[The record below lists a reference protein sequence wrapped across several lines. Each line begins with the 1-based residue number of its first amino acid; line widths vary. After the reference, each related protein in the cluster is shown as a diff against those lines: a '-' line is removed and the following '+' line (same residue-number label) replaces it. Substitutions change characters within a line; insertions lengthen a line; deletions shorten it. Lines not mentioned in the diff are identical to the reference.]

1 MDAIGKRVYQDTRWL
16 GDSPP
21 ETVFLEAAKR
31 QWDAFDLRDLA
42 DEIDAEVL
50 RLLKSGQH
58 AQAGDR
64 LVQKMIYAVRWRV
77 IAETT

>member
-1 MDAIGKRVYQDTRWL
+1 MEAIGRRVYQDTRWL
-16 GDSPP
+16 EDGLTEAACLD
-21 ETVFLEAAKR
+21 AAKR